1 MTIRFN
7 RMVVRKS
14 TLEQIHA
21 KCSVDG
27 KPPCLEDVLE
37 LYSRRAFLN
46 IEVKVRGMEQV
57 VVQAVRRFPPQRG
70 YFISSFLPSVVRKL
84 HDLDSSLV
92 LGAISKSY
100 WHLRRWK
107 ALPVSYVVPHHGL
120 LTPKLVDELHAAGKT
135 VITWT
140 VNDSRRMLRAAAMG
154 VDGIISD
161 DTKLLVETLGKMRV
175 NTQRIRSRRVVARPT
190 GAPSRLHQGR
200 RAKTKPECLSG
211 LCSAAKHKKWPSCR
225 ARQEGRITSMETTK
239 QQA

>member
-1 MTIRFN
+1 LSSTSRQLLLLGHRGARLYAPENTVTAFDLALAHGADGFEFDVRCTRSKQSIICHDHKFN
-7 RMVVRKS
+7 RMVVRRS

-21 KCSVDG
+21 KCPVDG

-37 LYSRRAFLN
+37 FYQRKAFLN

-57 VVQAVRRFPPQRG
+57 VFQAIKRFPPRRG

-84 HDLDSSLV
+84 HALDPSLV

-107 ALPVSYVVPHHGL
+107 SLPISYVVAHHKL
-120 LTPKLVDELHAAGKT
+120 LTPKLINELHAAGKT

-140 VNDSRRMLRAAAMG
+140 VNDARHMRMAAQMG

-161 DTKLLVETLGKMRV
+161 DTKLLVETFRD
-175 NTQRIRSRRVVARPT
+175 
-190 GAPSRLHQGR
+190 
-200 RAKTKPECLSG
+200 
-211 LCSAAKHKKWPSCR
+211 
-225 ARQEGRITSMETTK
+225 
-239 QQA
+239 

>member
-1 MTIRFN
+1 MPAKLLLLGHRGARLYAPENTVQAFNLSLNHGADGFEFDVRCTRSKESIVCHDRKFN
-7 RMVVRKS
+7 RIAVRTR

-37 LYSRRAFLN
+37 LYSRKAFLN
-46 IEVKVRGMEQV
+46 IEVKVRGMERV
-57 VVQAVRRFPPQRG
+57 VFEAVKRFPPQRG

-84 HDLDSSLV
+84 HALDRSLV

-107 ALPVSYVVPHHGL
+107 SLPVSYVVPHFGL
-120 LTPKLVDELHAAGKT
+120 LTQKLVDELHSAGKT

-140 VNDSRRMLRAAAMG
+140 VNDPDKMLQAAAMG

-161 DTKLLVETLGKMRV
+161 DTKLLVETFSD
-175 NTQRIRSRRVVARPT
+175 Q
-190 GAPSRLHQGR
+190 
-200 RAKTKPECLSG
+200 
-211 LCSAAKHKKWPSCR
+211 
-225 ARQEGRITSMETTK
+225 
-239 QQA
+239 

>member
-1 MTIRFN
+1 LPAKLLLLGHRGARLYAPENTIPAFDLCLKHGVDGFEFDVRCTRNKESIVCHDRKFN
-7 RMVVRKS
+7 RIAVRAR

-21 KCSVDG
+21 KCSING

-37 LYSRRAFLN
+37 LYSHRAFLN

-57 VVQAVRRFPPQRG
+57 VLDAVRRFPPQRG

-84 HDLDSSLV
+84 HALDRSLV

-107 ALPVSYVVPHHGL
+107 ALPVSHVVPHYGL
-120 LTPKLVDELHAAGKT
+120 LTQKLVDELHAAGKT

-140 VNDSRRMLRAAAMG
+140 VNDPRKMLQAAAMG

-161 DTKLLVETLGKMRV
+161 DTKLLVETLGSKSRANV
-175 NTQRIRSRRVVARPT
+175 STQP
-190 GAPSRLHQGR
+190 
-200 RAKTKPECLSG
+200 K
-211 LCSAAKHKKWPSCR
+211 
-225 ARQEGRITSMETTK
+225 
-239 QQA
+239 

>member
-1 MTIRFN
+1 MPAKLLLLGHRGARIYAPENTIPAFDLSLKHGVDGFEFDVRCTRGKESIVCHDRKFN
-7 RMVVRKS
+7 RIAVRTR

-21 KCSVDG
+21 KCSVNG

-37 LYSRRAFLN
+37 LYSRKAFLN

-57 VVQAVRRFPPQRG
+57 VYDAVKRFPPQRG

-84 HDLDSSLV
+84 HALDRSLV

-107 ALPVSYVVPHHGL
+107 NLPVRYVVPHYKL
-120 LTPKLVDELHAAGKT
+120 LTPKLIETLHAADKT

-140 VNDSRRMLRAAAMG
+140 VNDPRKMLQAAAMG

-161 DTKLLVETLGKMRV
+161 DTKLLVETFSNK
-175 NTQRIRSRRVVARPT
+175 SAR
-190 GAPSRLHQGR
+190 
-200 RAKTKPECLSG
+200 
-211 LCSAAKHKKWPSCR
+211 
-225 ARQEGRITSMETTK
+225 
-239 QQA
+239 

>member
-1 MTIRFN
+1 LPAKLLLLGHRGARLYAPENTVPAFNLSLDHGADGFEFDVRCTRSKESIVCHDRKFN
-7 RMVVRKS
+7 RIAVRTR

-37 LYSRRAFLN
+37 LYSRKAFLN
-46 IEVKVRGMEQV
+46 IEVKVRGMERV
-57 VVQAVRRFPPQRG
+57 VFEAVKRFPPQRG

-84 HDLDSSLV
+84 HALDHLLV

-107 ALPVSYVVPHHGL
+107 SLPVSYVVPHFGL
-120 LTPKLVDELHAAGKT
+120 LTQKLVDELHAAEKT

-140 VNDSRRMLRAAAMG
+140 VNDPDKMLQAAAMG

-161 DTKLLVETLGKMRV
+161 DTKLLVETLRKK
-175 NTQRIRSRRVVARPT
+175 SRANV
-190 GAPSRLHQGR
+190 SHQ
-200 RAKTKPECLSG
+200 P
-211 LCSAAKHKKWPSCR
+211 
-225 ARQEGRITSMETTK
+225 
-239 QQA
+239 